1 MSKKLTA
8 VLLLVII
15 AYTGYSQGHF
25 RVQAGAAFNKLNSG
39 NTGTGFDNIG
49 VGTTLGV
56 GYEMMVN
63 NRFAVQPEFS
73 AIWIKAKE
81 TVTNSEFNFSYVQI
95 PILFKVLTNK
105 QNIAFYGG
113 PQLAFRTKANRKTG
127 TTKTDISTNVG
138 DTEFAVA
145 AGFEFITTKNVIFN
159 VRFTQGLSNVFKV
172 EYGSSNTS
180 RHQII
185 SAMLGYRFG
194 KKK

>member
-39 NTGTGFDNIG
+39 NTATGFDNIG
-49 VGTTLGV
+49 VGSTIGI
-56 GYEMMVN
+56 GYEMLVN

-81 TVTNSEFNFSYVQI
+81 TVTNADYNFSYIQI
-95 PILFKVLTNK
+95 PVFLKVLNNK
-105 QNIAFYGG
+105 QTVAFYGG
-113 PQLAFRTKANRKTG
+113 PQLAFRTKANRKIG
-127 TTKTDISTNVG
+127 SNKTDISTNVG
-138 DTEFAVA
+138 DTEFGVA
-145 AGFEFITTKNVIFN
+145 GGFEFVTSKNIIFN
-159 VRFTQGLSNVFKV
+159 FRFTQGLSNVFKV

>member
-25 RVQAGAAFNKLNSG
+25 RVHAGAAFNKLNSG
-39 NTGTGFDNIG
+39 NLGTSFDNIG
-49 VGTTLGV
+49 VGTTIGV
-56 GYEMMVN
+56 GYEMLVN
-63 NRFAVQPEFS
+63 NRFAVQPELN
-73 AIWIKAKE
+73 AVWIKAKE
-81 TVTNSEFNFSYVQI
+81 QITNSEYNFSYIQI
-95 PILFKVLTNK
+95 PVLLKVLSNK
-105 QNIAFYGG
+105 QNVAFYGG

-127 TTKTDISTNVG
+127 STKTDISTNVG
-138 DTEFAVA
+138 DTEFGVA
-145 AGFEFITTKNVIFN
+145 AGFEFITSKNIIFN
-159 VRFTQGLSNVFKV
+159 FRFTQGLSNVFKV